1 MPRGTYIGRLDNIS
15 VSTAR
20 TLGQLNV
27 ASTVA
32 AQVTEIYIDFNS
44 TTSISIRTRV
54 SKRTTAGT
62 GTTFTPVKLSG
73 AASASSTFTNN
84 HTAEGTVGD
93 VLFDR
98 FVNYVPGMNYL
109 PIPENMIELAPSER
123 LAVDFPTAPGAAV
136 IVSAGIVWKE
146 IG

>member
-1 MPRGTYIGRLDNIS
+1 MPRGTYIGRVDNTS
-15 VSTAR
+15 FSAAR
-20 TLGQLNV
+20 TLAQLNV

-32 AQVTEIYIDFNS
+32 AQVTEIYLDFNS
-44 TTSISIRTRV
+44 TTSTAIRTRV

-62 GTTFTPVKLSG
+62 GTTFTPIKLSG
-73 AASASSTFTNN
+73 AASAASTFTNN

-93 VLFDR
+93 VIFDR

-109 PIPENMIELAPSER
+109 PIPENMIELAPGER
-123 LAVDFPTAPGAAV
+123 LALDFPTAPGAAV
-136 IVSAGIVWKE
+136 TLSAGIIWRE

>member
-1 MPRGTYIGRLDNIS
+1 MPRGTYIGRLDNTS

-20 TLGQLNV
+20 TLVQLNV

-32 AQVTEIYIDFNS
+32 AQVTEAYIDFNS
-44 TTSISIRTRV
+44 TTSTAIRTRL

-62 GTTFTPVKLSG
+62 GTSFTPVKLSG
-73 AASASSTFTNN
+73 AAAASTVTNN

-93 VLFDR
+93 VIFDR

-109 PIPENMIELAPSER
+109 PIPENMIELAPGER
-123 LAVDFPTAPGAAV
+123 LALDFPTAPGAAV
-136 IVSAGIVWKE
+136 TLSAGIIWRE